1 MPTAYSKKVTMRVE
15 PQPIRLSPI
24 GKLIV
29 VAIIIT
35 LAILL
40 IRGLG
45 PVATPFIAAA
55 ISAYLF
61 NPLITWLHRRT
72 NVGRGAWIGLLYL
85 ILGILMYLLVRFI
98 GPIIAGEYRELV
110 RTVPTLIKDLREQLQ
125 NNATINLGGLQLDTG
140 PADQSLTALLS
151 ELGRQI
157 PAQAPRLFATV
168 IETLLLFVSYL
179 MVTYYLLDQADRV
192 MEWVYG
198 LVPAPYRAE
207 IRMLGQQIDGV
218 LAGYVRGTLLLVP
231 IMAVLLYIALLIL
244 GIRYAL
250 IIAII
255 SGFLE
260 IIPLIGPWSAAGI
273 AITVSLFQATT
284 PFDWP
289 HWVLAGVIGLVYFV
303 LRIMEDNFIIPR
315 IVGEAVHLHP
325 MLVIFAILAGGAIG
339 GAFGLFVAI
348 PVAGVLRI
356 LVRYF
361 YYKLID
367 QDPPIHAG
375 PVPPGPAPHAP
386 EPQPEPSP
394 VAEQADGAAP
404 VGQG

>member
-1 MPTAYSKKVTMRVE
+1 MRVE
-15 PQPIRLSPI
+15 PQPIRLSPV

-29 VAIIIT
+29 VAIIVT

-125 NNATINLGGLQLDTG
+125 NNATINLGGLQFDTG
-140 PADQSLTALLS
+140 PADQSLTALLG
-151 ELGRQI
+151 EIGRQI

-207 IRMLGQQIDGV
+207 IRTLGQQIDGV

-231 IMAVLLYIALLIL
+231 IMAVLLYIALMIL

-284 PFDWP
+284 PFGWP
-289 HWVLAGVIGLVYFV
+289 HWVLAAVIGLVYFV

-375 PVPPGPAPHAP
+375 PVPPGPAPHTP
-386 EPQPEPSP
+386 EPQPEPEP
-394 VAEQADGAAP
+394 VAEQTDGVAP

>member
-1 MPTAYSKKVTMRVE
+1 
-15 PQPIRLSPI
+15 
-24 GKLIV
+24 
-29 VAIIIT
+29 
-35 LAILL
+35 
-40 IRGLG
+40 
-45 PVATPFIAAA
+45 
-55 ISAYLF
+55 
-61 NPLITWLHRRT
+61 
-72 NVGRGAWIGLLYL
+72 
-85 ILGILMYLLVRFI
+85 
-98 GPIIAGEYRELV
+98 
-110 RTVPTLIKDLREQLQ
+110 
-125 NNATINLGGLQLDTG
+125 
-140 PADQSLTALLS
+140 
-151 ELGRQI
+151 
-157 PAQAPRLFATV
+157 
-168 IETLLLFVSYL
+168 
-179 MVTYYLLDQADRV
+179 
-192 MEWVYG
+192 
-198 LVPAPYRAE
+198 
-207 IRMLGQQIDGV
+207 
-218 LAGYVRGTLLLVP
+218 
-231 IMAVLLYIALLIL
+231 LIL

>member
-1 MPTAYSKKVTMRVE
+1 MSAE

-24 GKLIV
+24 GKPITI
-29 VAIIIT
+29 AIIIT
-35 LAILL
+35 LALLL

-45 PVATPFIAAA
+45 PVATPFIAAG
-55 ISAYLF
+55 ITAYLF
-61 NPLITWLHRRT
+61 NPLITWLHHRT
-72 NVGRGAWIGLLYL
+72 KVGRGAWIGLLYL
-85 ILGILMYLLVRFI
+85 ILGLLIYLLVRFI

-110 RTVPTLIKDLREQLQ
+110 RTIPTLIKDLREQLQ
-125 NNATINLGGLQLDTG
+125 NNATINLGGLQFNAG

-151 ELGRQI
+151 EIGRQI

-192 MEWVYG
+192 MEWIYG

-207 IRMLGQQIDGV
+207 IRTLGQQIDAV

-231 IMAVLLYIALLIL
+231 IMAVMLYIALLIL
-244 GIRYAL
+244 GVRYAL
-250 IIAII
+250 ILAII

-273 AITVSLFQATT
+273 TIIVSLFQVTT
-284 PFDWP
+284 AFGWP
-289 HWVLAGVIGLVYFV
+289 HWLLAGVIGLVYFV
-303 LRIMEDNFIIPR
+303 LRILEDNFIIPR
-315 IVGEAVHLHP
+315 IVGGAVHLHP
-325 MLVIFAILAGGAIG
+325 MLVIFAILAGGALG

-356 LVRYF
+356 LLRYF

-367 QDPPIHAG
+367 QDPPTSEAHG
-375 PVPPGPAPHAP
+375 LPPVPEPHSEPAPVVEPVDISAP
-386 EPQPEPSP
+386 ARP
-394 VAEQADGAAP
+394 
-404 VGQG
+404 

>member
-1 MPTAYSKKVTMRVE
+1 MRVE

-35 LAILL
+35 LTILL

-125 NNATINLGGLQLDTG
+125 NNATINLGGLQFDTG
-140 PADQSLTALLS
+140 PADQSLTALLG
-151 ELGRQI
+151 EIGRQI

-168 IETLLLFVSYL
+168 IEALLLFVSYL

-198 LVPAPYRAE
+198 LVPAPYRSE
-207 IRMLGQQIDGV
+207 IRSLGQQIDGV

-284 PFDWP
+284 PFGWP
-289 HWVLAGVIGLVYFV
+289 HWVLAAVIGLVYFV

-315 IVGEAVHLHP
+315 IVGGAVHLHP
-325 MLVIFAILAGGAIG
+325 MLVIFAILAGGALG
-339 GAFGLFVAI
+339 GAFGLFIAI

-356 LVRYF
+356 LLRYF

-367 QDPPIHAG
+367 QEPPIHAG
-375 PVPPGPAPHAP
+375 PVPSGPAPHVP
-386 EPQPEPSP
+386 EPQPEPAP

-404 VGQG
+404 VVQG